1 MRMSPCVCPFPLIY
15 ALASSKDAWVMDLLN
30 ETNIVGSLELLF
42 FLTLK

>member
-30 ETNIVGSLELLF
+30 ETNIVGSGIAVF
-42 FLTLK
+42 FNT